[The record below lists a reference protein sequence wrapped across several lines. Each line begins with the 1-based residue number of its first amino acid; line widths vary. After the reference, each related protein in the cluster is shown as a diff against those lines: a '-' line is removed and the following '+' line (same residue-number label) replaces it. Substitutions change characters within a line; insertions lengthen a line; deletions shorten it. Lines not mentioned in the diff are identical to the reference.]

1 MKTLLNMMIGFVL
14 GSLIGAVVAL
24 LNAPRSGE
32 ETRAQ
37 IQNEV
42 IETRTRIGEAIA
54 DAQVN
59 TFERLDEIQG
69 QINDFVQRVGNK
81 ADRIRQEI

>member
-1 MKTLLNMMIGFVL
+1 MKTLLNLMIGFVL

-54 DAQVN
+54 DAQVS

-81 ADRIRQEI
+81 ADRIQQEI